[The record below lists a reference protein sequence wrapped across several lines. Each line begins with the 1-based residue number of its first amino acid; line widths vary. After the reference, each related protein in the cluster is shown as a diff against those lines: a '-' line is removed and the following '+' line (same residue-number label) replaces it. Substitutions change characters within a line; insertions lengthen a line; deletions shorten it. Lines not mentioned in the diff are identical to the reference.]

1 VTLARRGLA
10 SLVRAGAGVRAKL
23 AAAAGIVVFAGLAG
37 CTSGTATAP
46 PSNSTTGPRTSTSPT
61 SEITDPLDLA
71 KFAANTCSGLTD
83 AQVAPYLGS
92 VGTRKAAPT
101 DNGQVCSILPTDISK
116 PTLGVG
122 VVNIATPTQ
131 ELLYQAQSNFPW
143 RQKISPIA
151 GYPAVDA
158 SRRSGPASG
167 DCATNVAVNDT
178 QSLHIEFTDTEPS
191 GQYYGQSCAPSEALM
206 AELIQAIK
214 SGGS

>member
-1 VTLARRGLA
+1 MRARI
-10 SLVRAGAGVRAKL
+10 
-23 AAAAGIVVFAGLAG
+23 AAAVGVVIFAGLAG
-37 CTSGTATAP
+37 CTSGATTAP
-46 PSNSTTGPRTSTSPT
+46 PSGSTTAPTTSTSPK

-71 KFAANTCSGLTD
+71 KFAANTCSELTD
-83 AQVAPYLGS
+83 AQIAPYLGS
-92 VGTRKAAPT
+92 VNTRKAAPT
-101 DNGQVCSILPTDISK
+101 DNGQVCSILPTDITK

-131 ELLYQAQSNFPW
+131 ELLYEAQSNFPW

-151 GYPAVDA
+151 DYPAVDA
-158 SRRSGPASG
+158 SRRSGPTAG

-191 GQYYGQSCAPSEALM
+191 GQYYSQACAPSEALM
-206 AELIQAIK
+206 ADLINDIK